1 MRPYL
6 TRAAA
11 VAAAPALALLVAV
24 VASAPPAAA
33 GTTSATAKLR
43 CDASMTNRH
52 PADYT
57 STGIKVHTAAHAHI
71 RTVAHYKTVDHAK
84 YATANAN
91 GRRTVWYYIS
101 GATPGYRVVVDVYVH
116 IGSRHNSCATSF
128 TPHA

>member
-11 VAAAPALALLVAV
+11 VAAAPALALLVTV

-33 GTTSATAKLR
+33 GTSSAAAKLR

-71 RTVAHYKTVDHAK
+71 RTVAHYKTVNHPK

-101 GATPGYRVVVDVYVH
+101 GATPGYRVVVRRLRTH
-116 IGSRHNSCATSF
+116 WQPSHSCATSF